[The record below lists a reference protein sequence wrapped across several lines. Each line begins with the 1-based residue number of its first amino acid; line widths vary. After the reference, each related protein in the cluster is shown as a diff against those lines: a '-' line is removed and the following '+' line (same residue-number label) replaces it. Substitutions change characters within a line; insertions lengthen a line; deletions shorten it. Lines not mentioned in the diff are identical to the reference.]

1 MEKVNKNK
9 EDEIVKNSFFTLS
22 YKKTFI
28 SYSVFYFIYIYIY
41 KIKFQ
46 QNIIKKRKISW
57 KEKRGK
63 TIKILLHK
71 KKNKV
76 LVRP

>member
-28 SYSVFYFIYIYIY
+28 SYSVFYFIYIYI
-41 KIKFQ
+41 
-46 QNIIKKRKISW
+46 
-57 KEKRGK
+57 
-63 TIKILLHK
+63 
-71 KKNKV
+71 
-76 LVRP
+76 